1 MAWFEM
7 SSFCLS
13 LPSGSLALSGLLPL
27 WTCLSLSVGTRAG
40 FAVIFLVSTA
50 PPHTPCSVSLS
61 REVGLMSE
69 AELLVLVAACELVWT
84 ALVRFGSEA
93 LPSPGELVNDRLGGF
108 EGGLS

>member
-1 MAWFEM
+1 
-7 SSFCLS
+7 
-13 LPSGSLALSGLLPL
+13 
-27 WTCLSLSVGTRAG
+27 
-40 FAVIFLVSTA
+40 
-50 PPHTPCSVSLS
+50 
-61 REVGLMSE
+61 MSE